1 MRYKHKCVSRKE
13 LIHKLEEVVS
23 QIRNRQ
29 TILVDW
35 QEVDIPD
42 ETIFKVRFREAGDQR
57 QLKLKIEWA
66 GESLPGE

>member
-42 ETIFKVRFREAGDQR
+42 ETIFKVRFRDAGDQR
-57 QLKLKIEWA
+57 QLKLKIDWA
-66 GESLPGE
+66 GESLPGK

>member
-42 ETIFKVRFREAGDQR
+42 ETIFKVRFREEGDQR

-66 GESLPGE
+66 KESLPGE

>member
-42 ETIFKVRFREAGDQR
+42 ETIFKVRFREDGDQR
-57 QLKLKIEWA
+57 QLKLKIEWVL
-66 GESLPGE
+66 ESLPGE